1 MGRTNRDRKNSST
14 GYRAN
19 DPMNSKKQNEKAP
32 LPQLS
37 RDEEERLIAVWK
49 LLKDLAQSEY
59 PAVQAGCERA
69 RNEIWQVIF
78 ELGLKVEDEE

>member
-1 MGRTNRDRKNSST
+1 MAS
-14 GYRAN
+14 
-19 DPMNSKKQNEKAP
+19 MKQNEAAS

-37 RDEEERLIAVWK
+37 PEDEEKLLAVWK
-49 LLKDLAQSEY
+49 LLKELAKSEY
-59 PAVQAGCERA
+59 PAMRAGSQKA

>member
-1 MGRTNRDRKNSST
+1 MAST
-14 GYRAN
+14 
-19 DPMNSKKQNEKAP
+19 KQNEAAP

-37 RDEEERLIAVWK
+37 QEEEARLLAVWK
-49 LLKDLAQSEY
+49 LLKELAKSEY
-59 PAVQAGCERA
+59 PAIQAGAEKA

>member
-1 MGRTNRDRKNSST
+1 MT
-14 GYRAN
+14 
-19 DPMNSKKQNEKAP
+19 SKKQAETAP

-37 RDEEERLIAVWK
+37 RAQEERLIAVWK

-59 PAVQAGCERA
+59 PAVQAGCEKARA
-69 RNEIWQVIF
+69 EIWQVVF

>member
-1 MGRTNRDRKNSST
+1 MGRTKRNRKNSST
-14 GYRAN
+14 GYRTN
-19 DPMNSKKQNEKAP
+19 DPMNSNKQNETTP
-32 LPQLS
+32 LPQMS

-59 PAVQAGCERA
+59 PAVQAGCEKA
-69 RNEIWQVIF
+69 RSEIWQVIF